1 MCIITLRVCG
11 PVAQVAEPPAH
22 NRKVGGSSPPGPTMG
37 RESVQGW
44 PHRIMVS
51 IPAFQAGG
59 AGSIPAGAT
68 NKIKEGGYP
77 LLLFLRYR
85 LYHYNTATLISR
97 HSSETIFINTFT
109 VEKLSTIS
117 ANCSSNLSGHSMKTT
132 YPLSN
137 LSTISSS
144 ISVS

>member
-68 NKIKEGGYP
+68 NKIKEGVIPSFSFYDTGYITIIP
-77 LLLFLRYR
+77 L
-85 LYHYNTATLISR
+85 H
-97 HSSETIFINTFT
+97 
-109 VEKLSTIS
+109 
-117 ANCSSNLSGHSMKTT
+117 
-132 YPLSN
+132 
-137 LSTISSS
+137 
-144 ISVS
+144 